1 MGDNNDFG
9 GGTMNNNVLWMLQSM
24 TVGQL
29 KKEIDNNSFVDKKLK
44 DYENGRKTID
54 GFKDIQNMDQD
65 VQYALLMYAIYK
77 IKGGKQYE

>member
-1 MGDNNDFG
+1 MRDNNNFG
-9 GGTMNNNVLWMLQSM
+9 GETMNNNVLWMLQSL
-24 TVGQL
+24 TIDQL

-65 VQYALLMYAIYK
+65 VQYALLVYAIYK
-77 IKGGKQYE
+77 IKGGK

>member
-1 MGDNNDFG
+1 MRDNNDLG
-9 GGTMNNNVLWMLQSM
+9 GGAMNNNALWMLQSM
-24 TVGQL
+24 TIDQL
-29 KKEIDNNSFVDKKLK
+29 KKEIDDNSFVDKKLK

-77 IKGGKQYE
+77 IKGGK

>member
-1 MGDNNDFG
+1 MRDNNDLG

-24 TVGQL
+24 TVDQL

-54 GFKDIQNMDQD
+54 DFKDIQNMDQD

-77 IKGGKQYE
+77 IKGGK

>member
-1 MGDNNDFG
+1 MRDNNGLG

-24 TVGQL
+24 TTDQL

-54 GFKDIQNMDQD
+54 GFKNIQNMDQD

-77 IKGGKQYE
+77 IKGGK

>member
-1 MGDNNDFG
+1 MRDNNGLG

-24 TVGQL
+24 TVDQL
-29 KKEIDNNSFVDKKLK
+29 KKEIDNNSFADKKLK

-77 IKGGKQYE
+77 IKGGK

>member
-1 MGDNNDFG
+1 MRDNNGLG
-9 GGTMNNNVLWMLQSM
+9 GETMNNNVLWMLQSM
-24 TVGQL
+24 TIDQL

-54 GFKDIQNMDQD
+54 GFKNIQNMDQD

-77 IKGGKQYE
+77 IKGGK

>member
-1 MGDNNDFG
+1 MRDNNDLG

-24 TVGQL
+24 TIDQL

-44 DYENGRKTID
+44 DYNNGRKAID

-77 IKGGKQYE
+77 IKGGK

>member
-1 MGDNNDFG
+1 MRDNNGLG

-24 TVGQL
+24 TIDQL
-29 KKEIDNNSFVDKKLK
+29 KKEIDNNSFANKKLK
-44 DYENGRKTID
+44 DYDNGRKTID

-77 IKGGKQYE
+77 IKGGR

>member
-1 MGDNNDFG
+1 MRDNNGLG

-24 TVGQL
+24 TIDQL
-29 KKEIDNNSFVDKKLK
+29 KKEIDNNSFANKKLK
-44 DYENGRKTID
+44 DYDNGRKTID

-77 IKGGKQYE
+77 IKGGK

>member
-1 MGDNNDFG
+1 
-9 GGTMNNNVLWMLQSM
+9 MNNNVLWMLQSM
-24 TVGQL
+24 TVDQL

-44 DYENGRKTID
+44 DYDNGRKAID

-77 IKGGKQYE
+77 IKGGK

>member
-1 MGDNNDFG
+1 MRDNNGHG

-24 TVGQL
+24 TVDQL
-29 KKEIDNNSFVDKKLK
+29 KKEIDNNSFADKKLK

-54 GFKDIQNMDQD
+54 DFKDIQNMDQD

-77 IKGGKQYE
+77 IKGGK

>member
-1 MGDNNDFG
+1 MRDNNGLG
-9 GGTMNNNVLWMLQSM
+9 GGIMNNNVLWMLQSM
-24 TVGQL
+24 TVDQL

-77 IKGGKQYE
+77 IKGGK

>member
-1 MGDNNDFG
+1 MRDNNDLG
-9 GGTMNNNVLWMLQSM
+9 GGTMNNNLLWMLQSM
-24 TVGQL
+24 TIDQL

-77 IKGGKQYE
+77 IKGGK

>member
-1 MGDNNDFG
+1 MRDNNDLG
-9 GGTMNNNVLWMLQSM
+9 GGTMNNNVLWMLQFM
-24 TVGQL
+24 TVNQL

-44 DYENGRKTID
+44 DYDNGRKAID

-77 IKGGKQYE
+77 IKGGK

>member
-1 MGDNNDFG
+1 MRDNNDLG
-9 GGTMNNNVLWMLQSM
+9 GGAMNNNVLWMLQSM
-24 TVGQL
+24 TVDQL

-44 DYENGRKTID
+44 DYGNGRKTID

-77 IKGGKQYE
+77 IKGGK